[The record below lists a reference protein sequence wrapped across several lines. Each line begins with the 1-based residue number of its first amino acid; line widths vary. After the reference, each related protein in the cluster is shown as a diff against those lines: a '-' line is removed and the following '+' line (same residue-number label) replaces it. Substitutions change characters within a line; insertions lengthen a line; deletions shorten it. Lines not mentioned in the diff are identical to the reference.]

1 MAKGA
6 AEVAPNVYK
15 VLFENDRVRL
25 LEVRM
30 KPGEESAMHSH
41 PDYLLYALSGGT
53 VKLTAG
59 SGESGEVDIAAGDAM
74 WRDAEEHSAL
84 NTGTTELVA
93 MFFELNSTTKA
104 FRARAREPVA
114 APLQEV
120 RDLIVGG
127 LADLLVYPVQRGRR
141 RR

>member
-1 MAKGA
+1 MVCCSHFSARSREAVMAKGA

-30 KPGEESAMHSH
+30 KPGDESAMHSH
-41 PDYLLYALSGGT
+41 PDYLLYALSGGK

-59 SGESGEVDIAAGDAM
+59 SGESGEVEIAAGDAM
-74 WRDAEEHSAL
+74 WRAAEEHSAL

-93 MFFELNSTTKA
+93 MFFELK
-104 FRARAREPVA
+104 
-114 APLQEV
+114 
-120 RDLIVGG
+120 
-127 LADLLVYPVQRGRR
+127 
-141 RR
+141 

>member
-1 MAKGA
+1 RDLAGRIRAPGGAPKPTISRARQRIWSARRDFGARSREAVMAKGA

-30 KPGEESAMHSH
+30 KPGDESALHSH

-84 NTGTTELVA
+84 NTATTERVA
-93 MFFELNSTTKA
+93 MFFELK
-104 FRARAREPVA
+104 
-114 APLQEV
+114 
-120 RDLIVGG
+120 
-127 LADLLVYPVQRGRR
+127 
-141 RR
+141 

>member
-30 KPGEESAMHSH
+30 KPGDESAMHSH

-84 NTGTTELVA
+84 NTGTTELVVLDAQHIDA
-93 MFFELNSTTKA
+93 M
-104 FRARAREPVA
+104 PVA
-114 APLQEV
+114 TLRIPI
-120 RDLIVGG
+120 RMPGG
-127 LADLLVYPVQRGRR
+127 LHGNWVTDEQLSRR
-141 RR
+141 AE